1 MTLSKLIDAW
11 MSVNSRRSKLESEGV
26 WGLLFSLFPNS
37 KPCKL
42 NKDRA
47 VPENY
52 WEQNKFLRIH

>member
-1 MTLSKLIDAW
+1 MESK
-11 MSVNSRRSKLESEGV
+11 VV
-26 WGLLFSLFPNS
+26 QGLLFSLVPNS

-52 WEQNKFLRIH
+52 WKQNKFLKIY